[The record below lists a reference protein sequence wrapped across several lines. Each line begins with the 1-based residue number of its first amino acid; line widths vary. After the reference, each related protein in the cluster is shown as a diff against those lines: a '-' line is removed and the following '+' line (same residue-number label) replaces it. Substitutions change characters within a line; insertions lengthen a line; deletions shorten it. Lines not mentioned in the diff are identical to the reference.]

1 MQVAGAGESGP
12 LYHLP
17 PAGPSCLLRE
27 PDGDPVGRTDPEPC
41 SVSRHGAEKGTELK
55 IQVGVMGSASGRI
68 PKHARRKADELG
80 CAIAEHGCVLVTGAC
95 PGLPYDAVLG
105 CHRSGGTIVGI
116 SPALNL
122 REHIARYRSPYQEFD
137 VLIYT
142 GDGLMG
148 REITG
153 IRSCDI
159 VILIGGRS
167 GTLGE
172 FSIAYDEGKL
182 IGVLEGTGGVA
193 DHVEEIVRIVS
204 KQTGAALV
212 ADDDPRRL
220 MTRLLDSYRARSRRA
235 ARQLPR
241 EVG

>member
-1 MQVAGAGESGP
+1 
-12 LYHLP
+12 
-17 PAGPSCLLRE
+17 
-27 PDGDPVGRTDPEPC
+27 
-41 SVSRHGAEKGTELK
+41 
-55 IQVGVMGSASGRI
+55 MGSASGRI
-68 PKHARRKADELG
+68 PKRACQKAYEMG
-80 CAIAEHGCVLVTGAC
+80 RAIAEHDCVLVTGAC
-95 PGLPYDAVLG
+95 PGLPYESVRG
-105 CHRSGGTIVGI
+105 CHHAGGMIVGI
-116 SPALNL
+116 SPAMNL
-122 REHIARYRSPYQEFD
+122 QEHITKYASPYLEFD

-148 REITG
+148 REVTG

-193 DHVEEIVRIVS
+193 DHVNDIIRIVA
-204 KQTGAALV
+204 KKTGAALV
-212 ADDDPRRL
+212 TDADPHRL
-220 MTRLLDSYRARSRRA
+220 MTRLLHAYQVRQRRPA
-235 ARQLPR
+235 ASLPR

>member
-1 MQVAGAGESGP
+1 
-12 LYHLP
+12 
-17 PAGPSCLLRE
+17 
-27 PDGDPVGRTDPEPC
+27 
-41 SVSRHGAEKGTELK
+41 LK
-55 IQVGVMGSASGRI
+55 IQVGVMGSAGGRI
-68 PKHARRKADELG
+68 PKYAREKAYELG
-80 CAIAEHGCVLVTGAC
+80 RAVAEHDCVLVTGAC
-95 PGLPYDAVLG
+95 PGLPYEAVRG
-105 CHRSGGTIVGI
+105 CHQSGGVIAGI

-122 REHIARYRSPYQEFD
+122 QEHITRYRSPYQEFD

-148 REITG
+148 REVTG

-193 DHVEEIVRIVS
+193 DHVSDIIRIVA
-204 KQTGAALV
+204 KKTGAALI
-212 ADDDPRRL
+212 ADHDPHML
-220 MTRLLDSYRARSRRA
+220 MTRLLHSYQARRRRPA
-235 ARQLPR
+235 SKPPR
-241 EVG
+241 EEG

>member
-1 MQVAGAGESGP
+1 
-12 LYHLP
+12 
-17 PAGPSCLLRE
+17 
-27 PDGDPVGRTDPEPC
+27 
-41 SVSRHGAEKGTELK
+41 LK
-55 IQVGVMGSASGRI
+55 IQVGVMGSAGGDIS
-68 PKHARRKADELG
+68 PEAQQKAYDLG
-80 CAIAEHGCVLVTGAC
+80 CAIAEHGCILLTGAC
-95 PGLPYDAVLG
+95 PGLPYDAVRG
-105 CHRSGGTIVGI
+105 CRESGGIIVGI

-122 REHIARYRSPYQEFD
+122 QEHITRYYSPCEGFD

-193 DHVEEIVRIVS
+193 DHVDEIVRIVS
-204 KQTGAALV
+204 KDTGAGLIS
-212 ADDDPRRL
+212 DPNPHRL
-220 MTRLLDSYRARSRRA
+220 MLRLLDSYQ
-235 ARQLPR
+235 ARQRRPVSAIPR
-241 EVG
+241 EEG

>member
-1 MQVAGAGESGP
+1 
-12 LYHLP
+12 
-17 PAGPSCLLRE
+17 
-27 PDGDPVGRTDPEPC
+27 
-41 SVSRHGAEKGTELK
+41 
-55 IQVGVMGSASGRI
+55 MGSAGGRLS
-68 PKHARRKADELG
+68 PEARQKAYDLG
-80 CAIAEHGCVLVTGAC
+80 CAIAEHGCVLLTGAC
-95 PGLPYDAVLG
+95 PGLPYDAVRG
-105 CHRSGGTIVGI
+105 CRESGGIIVGI

-122 REHIARYRSPYQEFD
+122 QEHVSRYCSPYEGFD

-193 DHVEEIVRIVS
+193 DHVSEIVRIVA
-204 KQTGAALV
+204 KETGAGLV
-212 ADDDPRRL
+212 ADPDPHRL
-220 MTRLLDSYRARSRRA
+220 MLRLLDSYQVRGRRPA
-235 ARQLPR
+235 SAIPR
-241 EVG
+241 EEG